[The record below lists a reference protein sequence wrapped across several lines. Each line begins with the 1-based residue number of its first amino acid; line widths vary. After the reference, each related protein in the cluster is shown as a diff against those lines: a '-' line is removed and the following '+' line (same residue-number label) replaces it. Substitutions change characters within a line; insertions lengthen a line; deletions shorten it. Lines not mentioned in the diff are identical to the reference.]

1 MAVSFLT
8 AAQRDRYGRY
18 PDVVTPDDLSRCFHL
33 SDDDRAQI
41 MSCRGHHN
49 RLGFALQ
56 LTTVRYLGTFLDD
69 PVAVPSSVL
78 QSLSHQLA
86 IHTLD
91 GLHSYSKGEQ
101 RQHHVTKI
109 RKHYGYGDITEPRV
123 GFRMTR
129 WLYGVCWTGTER
141 LGALFDRATVWL
153 LAHKILLP
161 GVTTLERFVVSVR
174 ARVEAR
180 LYRLLTRGI
189 TMQQKDQLQ
198 RLLLVP
204 EGDRVSVLDQ
214 IRSGPTRISG
224 PALRAAID
232 RLNAVRALGITIPM
246 KARIPSSRIASLAR
260 FANRAKAQAIS
271 RMPLARRIATLVA
284 FVHCLE
290 ATAQDEVLE
299 VLEMLL
305 HDLFGKAITAD
316 QKARLRTLKDL
327 DESAA
332 ALAEA
337 CRLLLDPE
345 LPDEHLR
352 KQVFV
357 KIPRTALETA
367 VERVSALIRPPDDVY
382 YTELSEHYRAVRGYL
397 PQVLTHISLEAAPA
411 GRPLLAAYE
420 WLRAQQNRKKPDNN
434 APSEIIDKA
443 WRRYV
448 VQKDGRVDIRAY
460 TFCVLSHLQTAIH
473 RRDVFTRPSWR
484 YADPRANLLSDAEWE
499 ATRPI
504 VCRTLGL
511 PPDPRPILDSL
522 AVELDKTYRE
532 VARRL
537 PDNPDVRFEK
547 VKGKEELILTPLD
560 ALDEPP
566 SLILL
571 RKVVAERLPRVE
583 LAELVLEVALRT
595 GFTQAFTHLTDR
607 SARTADFALSLCAA
621 LLAEACNTG
630 PGPFIRH
637 DTPAL
642 RRDRIAWVKQNYL
655 RDETITAGNATLV
668 AAQNRIALAHAWGG
682 GEIASADGMRFVVPI
697 RTVHA
702 GPNPKYFGPLR
713 GMTWYN
719 LLSDQ
724 FTGLNAIPVPGTLRD
739 SLVLLAVVLEQQTE
753 LKPTRIMTDT
763 GAYSDVMFGL
773 FRHLGYRFCPRLADI
788 GGTRFWRIDPRADY
802 GKLNVVSQHRLK
814 LQRIAPHW
822 DDMLRLSGSLL
833 QGRVPATG
841 IMRTLQVGDNPTRLA
856 QAIAEFGRID
866 KTLHSLRY
874 IDDQNMRRGTL
885 TQLNRTEGRHGIA
898 RVVFSGKRG
907 ELRQRYREG
916 QEDQLGALGLVV
928 NMIVLWNTIYMEAVL
943 QQLRKEGYPMNEED
957 KARLSPLIHEHI
969 NTQGRHSFMVPEAVV
984 KGELRPLRNPADDPD

>member
-1 MAVSFLT
+1 MAVSFLS
-8 AAQRDRYGRY
+8 AAQRDCYGRY
-18 PDVVTPDDLSRCFHL
+18 PDVVTPDDLARCFHL
-33 SDDDRAQI
+33 SDDDHAQI

-69 PVAVPSSVL
+69 PIAVPSSVL
-78 QSLSHQLA
+78 HALSQQLA
-86 IHTLD
+86 IPNLD
-91 GLHSYSKGEQ
+91 SLQSYRKGEQ
-101 RQHHVTKI
+101 REAHVAKI
-109 RKHYGYGDITEPRV
+109 CKRYGYGDIAEPQV
-123 GFRMTR
+123 GLRMTR

-141 LGALFDRATVWL
+141 LGALFDRAIGWL

-174 ARVEAR
+174 TRVEFR
-180 LYRLLTRGI
+180 FYRLLTRGL
-189 TMQQKDQLQ
+189 TVQQKGQLQ

-204 EGDRVSVLDQ
+204 DGDRVSVLDQ

-224 PALRAAID
+224 PAIRAAID

-271 RMPLARRIATLVA
+271 RMPTARRFATLVA

-305 HDLFGKAITAD
+305 RDLFSNAMTAD

-327 DESAA
+327 DQSAT

-337 CRLLLDPE
+337 CHLLLDVDV
-345 LPDEHLR
+345 PDESLR
-352 KQVFV
+352 KTVFAR
-357 KIPRTALETA
+357 IPRAALENA
-367 VERVSALIRPPDDVY
+367 LERVSALIRAPDDVY
-382 YTELSEHYRAVRGYL
+382 YQALSAHYRSVRGYF
-397 PQVLTHISLEAAPA
+397 PQVLAHIAFEAAPA
-411 GRPLLAAYE
+411 GRPLLAAYD
-420 WLRAQQNRKKPDNN
+420 WLRDQQGRNKPNIN
-434 APSEIIDKA
+434 APREVIDKA

-448 VQKDGRVDIRAY
+448 VLKDGDVDIQAY

-499 ATRPI
+499 ATRPM
-504 VCRTLGL
+504 VCRTLGFA
-511 PPDPRPILDSL
+511 PDPQPILDSL
-522 AVELDKTYRE
+522 AAQLDRTYRE
-532 VARRL
+532 VAQRL

-547 VKGKEELILTPLD
+547 IKGKEELILTPLD
-560 ALDEPP
+560 ALEEPP
-566 SLILL
+566 SLIQL

-595 GFTQAFTHLTDR
+595 GFTEAFTHLTDR

-630 PGPFIRH
+630 PEPFIRH

-655 RDETITAGNATLV
+655 RDDTITAGNATLV
-668 AAQNRIALAHAWGG
+668 AAQNRIALAYAWGG

-724 FTGLNAIPVPGTLRD
+724 FTGLNAIAVPGTLRD

-753 LKPTRIMTDT
+753 LKPMQIMTDT
-763 GAYSDVMFGL
+763 GAYTDVMFGL
-773 FRHLGYRFCPRLADI
+773 FRLLGYRFCPRIADI
-788 GGTRFWRIDPRADY
+788 GGTRFWRIDPKADY

-822 DDMLRLSGSLL
+822 DDMLRLTGSLL

-841 IMRTLQVGDNPTRLA
+841 IMRTLQVGENPTRLA

-874 IDDQNMRRGTL
+874 IDDKDMRRGTL
-885 TQLNRTEGRHGIA
+885 TQLNRGEGRHSVA

-943 QQLRKEGYPMNEED
+943 EQLRKEGYPVNEED

-969 NTQGRHSFMVPEAVV
+969 NTQGRHSFMMPEAVV